1 MLGLPRRSG
10 KVVLDLALTRLA
22 RFYGMIASSPAAAG
36 GDEASALA
44 R

>member
-10 KVVLDLALTRLA
+10 KVVLDLALTRLT
-22 RFYGMIASSPAAAG
+22 RFYGMIASSPAAG